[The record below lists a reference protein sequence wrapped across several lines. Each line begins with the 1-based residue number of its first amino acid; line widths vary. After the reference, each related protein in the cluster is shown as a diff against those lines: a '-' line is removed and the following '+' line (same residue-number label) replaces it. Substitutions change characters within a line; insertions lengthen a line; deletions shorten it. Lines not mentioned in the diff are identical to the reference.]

1 MATQK
6 RQIEEPFKA
15 KLRGLKYEYRED
27 IRDRAALE
35 QNFRAKFEAL
45 NRVTL
50 TPGEFSRLPE
60 EITTPDVFTA
70 ARTLRERNSFIY
82 HYHIWQ
88 VVENKG
94 IDRRFLF
101 ITLENETEKM
111 KAESANG
118 LGIMHITKG
127 TIEGWE
133 TAFPTM
139 PEQQRIADCLTTLD
153 DLIAGQAQKLEAL
166 KTHKKGL
173 MQQLFPSP
181 ETVEA

>member
-1 MATQK
+1 MTEQNQTQLGK
-6 RQIEEPFKA
+6 TLWNIADQ
-15 KLRGLKYEYRED
+15 LRG
-27 IRDRAALE
+27 AS
-35 QNFRAKFEAL
+35 
-45 NRVTL
+45 
-50 TPGEFSRLPE
+50 GEK
-60 EITTPDVFTA
+60 T
-70 ARTLRERNSFIY
+70 IY
-82 HYHIWQ
+82 HYHIWK
-88 VVENKG
+88 VVENQG

-101 ITLENETEKM
+101 ITLENETKKM
-111 KAESANG
+111 KTESANG

-153 DLIAGQAQKLEAL
+153 DLIAGQAQKLDAL

-181 ETVEA
+181 EAVEA